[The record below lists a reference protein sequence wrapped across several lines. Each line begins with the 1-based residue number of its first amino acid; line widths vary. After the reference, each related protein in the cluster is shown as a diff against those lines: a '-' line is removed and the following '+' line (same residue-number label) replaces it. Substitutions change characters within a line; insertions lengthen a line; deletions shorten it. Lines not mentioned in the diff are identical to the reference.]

1 MFYAEFMNVIYFT
14 FDNDSS
20 LNDEFTTNR
29 TATVWWER
37 HTYIVIMILP
47 CLSCEGWQQLQHQ
60 SSCSLERNLLQQCWH
75 VTTTGS
81 ETMMSGFDW
90 LHLPWHADCLLG
102 WTWHQEVW
110 GSALPW
116 QPRGLVNAAWH
127 CPCYAAGSSVAHWV
141 SAGYPTPVRVVPTAT
156 WTLQHIS
163 HFAVHGLMDLNQE

>member
-1 MFYAEFMNVIYFT
+1 MFYTEFICVIYFK
-14 FDNDSS
+14 FDNHNS
-20 LNDEFTTNR
+20 LNDEFTNHR
-29 TATVWWER
+29 TANVRWGGG
-37 HTYIVIMILP
+37 TYNVIMIPP
-47 CLSCEGWQQLQHQ
+47 CLFCEGWQQLQHQ
-60 SSCSLERNLLQQCWH
+60 SGCSLERNLLQQCWY

-90 LHLPWHADCLLG
+90 LHLPWHAGCLSG

-141 SAGYPTPVRVVPTAT
+141 FAGYPTPVRAAPTAM
-156 WTLQHIS
+156 WTL
-163 HFAVHGLMDLNQE
+163 